1 MPILK
6 NAKKALRQSDKRA
19 ERNQVVKDEISSNR
33 RFFRKAIEAA
43 DTKKAEELYHKLCKM
58 YDKAV
63 KNNVFH
69 ANNAARTK
77 SRMAAKIKALKTK

>member
-6 NAKKALRQSDKRA
+6 NAKKALRQNDKRA
-19 ERNQVVKDEISSNR
+19 ERNSLVKDEIASNR
-33 RFFRKAIEAA
+33 RYFRKAIESA
-43 DTKKAEELYHKLCKM
+43 DAKKAEELYRKLCKM

-77 SRMAAKIKALKTK
+77 SRMSAKVKALKTK